1 MNILV
6 VEDNLEMCRSI
17 ADLLKIE
24 GHTVFEA
31 HTFKEALASV
41 KHSIMLVLL
50 DVMLPDGR
58 GEHLIDRLKS
68 AGRNPHVI
76 MLTALSDMASKRL
89 CYEAGADDYITKP
102 FELMEL
108 LYKVNAIQQR
118 ETSNS
123 FLKIG
128 ALKID
133 RISGEMYYGKKY
145 IVLPPS
151 QFRLLDA
158 LYRKYLLSE
167 TLSPEE
173 IGAHEAQMGVDVRR
187 RVRSLVTRTRNS
199 IREIGCKSVNIRSN
213 YGKGYSLEIR
223 G

>member
-6 VEDNLEMCRSI
+6 VEDNLEMSRSI
-17 ADLLKIE
+17 ADLLGME

-31 HTFKEALASV
+31 HTFQEALANV

-58 GEHLIDRLKS
+58 GEHLIGQLKS
-68 AGRNPHVI
+68 EGRNPHVI

-108 LYKVNAIQQR
+108 LFKVNAIQQR

-133 RISGEMYYGKKY
+133 RVSGEMHYGKKY
-145 IVLPPS
+145 VVLPPS

-167 TLSPEE
+167 SLNPEE
-173 IGAHEAQMGVDVRR
+173 IGAHESRMGVDVRR

-199 IREIGCKSVNIRSN
+199 IREVGCESVNIRSN
-213 YGKGYSLEIR
+213 YGEGYSLEIR